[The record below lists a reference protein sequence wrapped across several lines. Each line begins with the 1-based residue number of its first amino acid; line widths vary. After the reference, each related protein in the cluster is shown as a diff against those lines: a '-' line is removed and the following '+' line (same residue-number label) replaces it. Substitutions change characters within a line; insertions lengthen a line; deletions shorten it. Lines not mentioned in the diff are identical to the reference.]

1 MTGGGGP
8 EVREETGCGCAA
20 GGTGRVRGKQTG
32 QGHLRG
38 SVPSS
43 WENRGAAESG
53 PGVSGGGWGSG
64 GAELQ
69 RNLLERTEGPG
80 QTGLGSEPPPFELQG
95 QPPVSSGSW
104 CSQTLPCVSPEGQRS
119 MSQQSALML
128 ASSQDLNMQ
137 RGICIDENFIKE
149 TFFSFTP
156 LVILGSEYQANLG
169 LITR

>member
-1 MTGGGGP
+1 MLLSQ
-8 EVREETGCGCAA
+8 VRGSRGA
-20 GGTGRVRGKQTG
+20 GGVQEGLRCRETFWKG
-32 QGHLRG
+32 LRG
-38 SVPSS
+38 
-43 WENRGAAESG
+43 
-53 PGVSGGGWGSG
+53 
-64 GAELQ
+64 
-69 RNLLERTEGPG
+69 
-80 QTGLGSEPPPFELQG
+80 LGRQALAPEPPLFELQG
-95 QPPVSSGSW
+95 QAPVPSGSW